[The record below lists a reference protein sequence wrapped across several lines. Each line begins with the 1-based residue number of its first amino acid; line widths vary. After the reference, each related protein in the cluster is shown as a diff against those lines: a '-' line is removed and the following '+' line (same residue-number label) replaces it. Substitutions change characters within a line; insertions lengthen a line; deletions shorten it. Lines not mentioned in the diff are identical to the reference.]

1 MGGYLTY
8 QGSSSLASSAT
19 LPDENY
25 AREFMQL
32 FSIGLNVLRDDGT
45 LEVDSAGNAIQTY
58 DNNDIMNFARVWTG
72 A

>member
-32 FSIGLNVLRDDGT
+32 FSIGLNELEEDGT
-45 LEVDSAGNAIQTY
+45 FQLDAEGFPVQTY
-58 DNNDIMNFARVWTG
+58 GTPDIAEFAKVP
-72 A
+72 